1 MWVDVF
7 GILEAAIKDWWELLF
22 MPFVDKSLNA
32 WSSYI
37 CLTVKMLRRF
47 INGKGLSL
55 FFPKKAENKYYPYNV
70 VLFDLNNFYIG
81 PIGTA
86 PGNNAIGEIGID

>member
-1 MWVDVF
+1 
-7 GILEAAIKDWWELLF
+7 
-22 MPFVDKSLNA
+22 
-32 WSSYI
+32 
-37 CLTVKMLRRF
+37 MLRRF
-47 INGKGLSL
+47 INGKGISL

-70 VLFDLNNFYIG
+70 VLFDLKNFYIG